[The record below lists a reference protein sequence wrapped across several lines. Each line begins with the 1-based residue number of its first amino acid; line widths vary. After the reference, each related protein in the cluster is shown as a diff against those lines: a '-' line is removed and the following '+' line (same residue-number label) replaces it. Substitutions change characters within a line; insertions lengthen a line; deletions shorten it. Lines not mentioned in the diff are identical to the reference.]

1 MTQKIKKKLLMLSIV
16 LLLILL
22 LFFLE
27 NIVCSFMKILYPLKY
42 EETIYYYSQEFNV
55 DPYLVCAIIK
65 NESNFNPEAK
75 SKKNAIGLMQITE
88 KTAEWIAKKI
98 NLPYFKK
105 EDLYNPDTNIMLGTW
120 YLAYLIKYFDGNIKY
135 AVAAYN
141 AGLSNV
147 NKWHAERL
155 KNNDVDINI
164 RFNETKLFLKGV
176 FRSYEIYKKV
186 YNNYFNNIYS
196 Y

>member
-120 YLAYLIKYFDGNIKY
+120 YLAYLIKYCDGNIKY

-164 RFNETKLFLKGV
+164 RFNETKLF
-176 FRSYEIYKKV
+176 
-186 YNNYFNNIYS
+186 
-196 Y
+196 